1 MADIEDVVR
10 GVRQALLVANIAL
23 VRARIAQAAV
33 RGGRSPESV
42 TLVAVTKTVGIDRV
56 REAVAGGLRVF
67 GENRVQEARE
77 KVSQIPEASWHLI
90 GSLQRNKVREAV
102 RLFHLIHSVDSVA
115 LAEEVG
121 RRALASGAGAPVE
134 ILIQVNVSEEPEK
147 HGVPPEEAAAV
158 VGKAVLTPGVRV
170 RGLMGMAPVVAAP
183 EDARPFFRRL
193 REIRDRVRD
202 RLPEVAL
209 PDLSMGMSDDFEVAI
224 EEGATM
230 VRIGRALFG

>member
-1 MADIEDVVR
+1 MADI
-10 GVRQALLVANIAL
+10 GTNIAL

-42 TLVAVTKTVGIDRV
+42 TLVAVTKTIGIDRI
-56 REAVAGGLRVF
+56 REAVAHGLRVF

-77 KVSQIPEASWHLI
+77 KVPQFPEASWHLI
-90 GSLQRNKVREAV
+90 GSLQRNKVKEAV

-121 RRALASGAGAPVE
+121 RRALAGGAGAPIE
-134 ILIQVNVSEEPEK
+134 ILIQVNVSEEPQK
-147 HGVPPEEAAAV
+147 HGIPPAETAV
-158 VGKAVLTPGVRV
+158 VVGEVARIPGVRV

-183 EDARPFFRRL
+183 EDTRPFFRRL

-202 RLPEVAL
+202 HLAEVAL
-209 PDLSMGMSDDFEVAI
+209 PDLSMGMSDDFEIAI

-230 VRIGRALFG
+230 VRVGRAVFG